1 MPYIQKRLYYLFTA
15 YGAEYYTPEQVI
27 LQDTTGIYK
36 NCYEECVFHD
46 FYDYKIISK
55 FTFKEVSRRHWGIYM
70 PVFFN
75 FPKTQSYRVVCK
87 LISSIIKFLW
97 EGKMSGFMEMQQI
110 LLTSQYYQIRLYK
123 NKNRIVNINDI
134 VYIIHLAL
142 GIDTDAIK
150 NKLYANNREL
160 LCKIWKYFYPD
171 LKYLRPKHPKWV
183 DENSGMLNLYL

>member
-1 MPYIQKRLYYLFTA
+1 
-15 YGAEYYTPEQVI
+15 
-27 LQDTTGIYK
+27 
-36 NCYEECVFHD
+36 
-46 FYDYKIISK
+46 
-55 FTFKEVSRRHWGIYM
+55 
-70 PVFFN
+70 
-75 FPKTQSYRVVCK
+75 
-87 LISSIIKFLW
+87 
-97 EGKMSGFMEMQQI
+97 MSGFMEMQQI